1 MILVYRYRVKS
12 LNGLLNKQ
20 SRAVNF
26 VWNFCNDRQK
36 DALRF
41 GRRWHTGFD
50 LNKLTTGSSKELG
63 LHSGT
68 VNAVCEQYAK
78 SRSQKKRPFLR
89 YRGKKSLGWVPLKG
103 RELKREGNA
112 FRFAGN
118 TFRVFNSRA
127 LPEGKI
133 KDGTNFSRD
142 SRGNWFLNIV
152 IDVDVVA
159 PDARAPVRGVG
170 IDLGLKDFATLS
182 TGEKIQ
188 AQHIYRGAQQAL
200 AVAQRANKK
209 KRVKAI
215 HAQIANR
222 RNDFHHKL
230 STRIVREF
238 DYIAVGNVNA
248 AGLAKTSMAK
258 SVLDAGWSSFRT
270 QLAYKAVKHGA
281 WFEEVNEAFSTQTC
295 SDCGSMPDSRP
306 KGIAG
311 LGIRSW
317 ICSVCGGQALY
328 CGCKGHDP
336 LFARWTGF
344 WPGELEAKALGIGLN
359 EFYSRYTVAFF
370 IKPSKVGVYTARILS
385 LRRLRAEALATSV

>member
-1 MILVYRYRVKS
+1 MVLVYRYRVKS
-12 LNGLLNKQ
+12 LIGLLNKQ
-20 SRAVNF
+20 SRACNF

-50 LNKLTTGSSKELG
+50 LNKLTQGSSKELG

-68 VNAVCEQYAK
+68 INAVCEQYAK
-78 SRSQKKRPFLR
+78 SRAQKKRPFLR
-89 YRGKKSLGWVPLKG
+89 YRSKKNLGWVPLKG

-118 TFRVFNSRA
+118 TFRVFNSRP

-152 IDVDVVA
+152 IEVDA
-159 PDARAPVRGVG
+159 TAANARAPVRGVG

-182 TGEKIQ
+182 TGEKIE
-188 AQHIYRGAQQAL
+188 AQRIYRGMEQVL
-200 AVAQRANKK
+200 AVAQRARK
-209 KRVKAI
+209 KRRVRAI
-215 HAQIANR
+215 HAKIANC

-230 STRIVREF
+230 SSRLVREF

-258 SVLDAGWSSFRT
+258 SVLDAGWSSFRNK
-270 QLAYKAVKHGA
+270 LAYKAVKHGA
-281 WFEEVNEAFSTQTC
+281 WFEEVNERFTTQTC
-295 SDCGSMPDSRP
+295 SNCGSLPDSRP

-311 LGIRSW
+311 LGVREW
-317 ICSVCGGQALY
+317 QCSD
-328 CGCKGHDP
+328 CGCVHDRD
-336 LFARWTGF
+336 LNA
-344 WPGELEAKALGIGLN
+344 ALNI
-359 EFYSRYTVAFF
+359 
-370 IKPSKVGVYTARILS
+370 
-385 LRRLRAEALATSV
+385 LRRGRATLEVGIPVL

>member
-12 LNGLLNKQ
+12 LTGLLNKQ
-20 SRAVNF
+20 SRACNF

-78 SRSQKKRPFLR
+78 SRSQKKRPYLR

-103 RELKREGNA
+103 RELKREGDA

-152 IDVDVVA
+152 IEVADVA
-159 PDARAPVRGVG
+159 QRPMNTGVG
-170 IDLGLKDFATLS
+170 IDLGLKSFAVLS
-182 TGEKIQ
+182 TGETIDNPRHFRTMEAKL
-188 AQHIYRGAQQAL
+188 GK
-200 AVAQRANKK
+200 AQRAR
-209 KRVKAI
+209 KRRQVTNI
-215 HAQIANR
+215 HAGIKNAR
-222 RNDFHHKL
+222 HDFLHKL
-230 STRIVREF
+230 SHRIVREF
-238 DYIAVGNVNA
+238 DYIAVGNVSA
-248 AGLAKTSMAK
+248 SKLAKTKMAK
-258 SVLDAGWSSFRT
+258 SVNDASWSSFRT
-270 QLAYKAVKHGA
+270 QLAYKAVRHGA
-281 WFEEVNEAFSTQTC
+281 WVEEVNESFTTQTC
-295 SDCGSMPDSRP
+295 SSCGTLPDSRP

-311 LGIRSW
+311 LGIREW
-317 ICSVCGGQALY
+317 VCSDCGSIHDRDTNAALN
-328 CGCKGHDP
+328 
-336 LFARWTGF
+336 
-344 WPGELEAKALGIGLN
+344 I
-359 EFYSRYTVAFF
+359 
-370 IKPSKVGVYTARILS
+370 
-385 LRRLRAEALATSV
+385 LRRGHATLVVGIPVL

>member
-1 MILVYRYRVKS
+1 MGTISKMILVYRYRVKS

-20 SRAVNF
+20 ARAVNF

-41 GRRWHTGFD
+41 GRRWHTGVD
-50 LNKLTTGSSKELG
+50 LNKLTAGSSRELG
-63 LHSGT
+63 LHSDT
-68 VNAVCEQYAK
+68 INAVCEQYAK
-78 SRSQKKRPFLR
+78 SRSQKKRPCLR
-89 YRGKKSLGWVPLKG
+89 YRGKKTLPWVPLKG
-103 RELKREGNA
+103 RALKREGDA

-118 TFRVFNSRA
+118 TFRVFNSRT

-152 IDVDVVA
+152 IDVDAVA
-159 PDARAPVRGVG
+159 AGVRQPLKGVG

-182 TGEKIQ
+182 AGEKIE
-188 AQHIYRGAQQAL
+188 AQRIYRGAEQAL
-200 AVAQRANKK
+200 EVAQRAGK
-209 KRVKAI
+209 KRRVSAI

-248 AGLAKTSMAK
+248 AGLAKTTMAK
-258 SVLDAGWSSFRT
+258 AVLDAGWSSFRN

-281 WFEEVNEAFSTQTC
+281 WFEEVNESLTTQTC
-295 SDCGSMPDSRP
+295 SGCGTLPDSRP
-306 KGIAG
+306 RGIAG
-311 LGIRSW
+311 LGIRNW
-317 ICSVCGGQALY
+317 VCSG
-328 CGCKGHDP
+328 CGCVHDRDVNAAKNILNKFGFRAGHGTP
-336 LFARWTGF
+336 AV
-344 WPGELEAKALGIGLN
+344 GIPVL
-359 EFYSRYTVAFF
+359 
-370 IKPSKVGVYTARILS
+370 
-385 LRRLRAEALATSV
+385 